1 MYSTEGGETSGTTF
15 VCIIAPVVSGCII
28 TIFTFWLNNRNK

>member
-1 MYSTEGGETSGTTF
+1 M
-15 VCIIAPVVSGCII
+15 IAPVVSGCII

>member
-1 MYSTEGGETSGTTF
+1 MELLF